1 MIYRPALNQQKTEFR
16 ETETALVSRIADVDD
31 DRRLTT
37 NRLQRAWQ
45 THRDEID
52 ARLKQQA
59 KLFTGGLVLLALL
72 LGIALLFAYSQLDNA
87 RRALLEE
94 TAQLRLDY
102 QRLAALSTPDE
113 SVQESMASL
122 RASLT
127 EISASLEE
135 RQTSSTP
142 APAGDT
148 GPVDP
153 EPANAAPAFDA
164 ESARPSAK
172 SPEPVR
178 DETPEPASQPAIDSS
193 LRAAPET
200 SPEQALL
207 PAAEAATPMTS
218 DKGPDTLSKAEAQP
232 DRVRDAIQDEMAS
245 EKEVRQPAA
254 QTQTPEPVPEEPL
267 AASLE
272 QAVEATPLRTAEAAS
287 PTPAEAPNAPSEAD
301 AQPETAP
308 DAIQGETASDDDLLQ
323 PAEQAPEPVPDERIA
338 ARPAADRL
346 STRSTPARFRPSRSA
361 AVPCLFPRRE
371 LPRPALVRPDPQPP
385 CELFRRV
392 RRHRQR
398 CRRSWRSST
407 PGSETFRPRPGSES
421 WTSSGSRPG
430 RTAPNGVRRMYILLL
445 SIHGLIRGHDLE
457 LGRDADTGGQTKYV
471 VDLARALAERED
483 VSRVDL
489 VTRRVV
495 DPAVSPD
502 YAEPIETLSEKARI
516 VGSMP
521 DRRAT
526 SRRSSSGII
535 STASWTTSPPS
546 CTTKG
551 GGRGSSTA
559 TTRTPG
565 YVGVRLSNL
574 AGVPLVHTGHSLG
587 RDKRQRLLAAGLD
600 GEQIDARYNMVRRID
615 AEESVLGTADLVITS
630 THNEIEEQYALYDY
644 YQPERMVVIPPG
656 HRPGP
661 VSSTCRGRPA
671 DPVSPRRWSASWT
684 SRTSR

>member
-1 MIYRPALNQQKTEFR
+1 MEKTPATAGLADQIASLSDALNQQKTEFR

-164 ESARPSAK
+164 ESARPPAE
-172 SPEPVR
+172 SPDPLR

-200 SPEQALL
+200 SLEQALL
-207 PAAEAATPMTS
+207 PGAEAATPMTS

-232 DRVRDAIQDEMAS
+232 ETAPDAIQDEMAS

-272 QAVEATPLRTAEAAS
+272 PAVEATPLRTAEAAT

-323 PAEQAPEPVPDERIA
+323 PAEQAPEPAPDERLA
-338 ARPAADRL
+338 ADPDPTLEEAPLRTAEASTTAPEERPDAPSEAEAQPAAASDAA
-346 STRSTPARFRPSRSA
+346 SVSDPAPAPARELRTREAGGASMVSDQAPPMPELATTEPPAPATRIALIDTTGLAPKNAVATKRATPQVVIADQPHLVEDRPFALQLIGFYSIDTMLDFARREELPSRVYFREESYQGRQWFVLIHSLHPNKSDASA
-361 AVPCLFPRRE
+361 AMAE
-371 LPRPALVRPDPQPP
+371 LPR
-385 CELFRRV
+385 ELAMLDLWIRNL
-392 RRHRQR
+392 
-398 CRRSWRSST
+398 S
-407 PGSETFRPRPGSES
+407 PETRLG
-421 WTSSGSRPG
+421 
-430 RTAPNGVRRMYILLL
+430 IL
-445 SIHGLIRGHDLE
+445 
-457 LGRDADTGGQTKYV
+457 
-471 VDLARALAERED
+471 
-483 VSRVDL
+483 
-489 VTRRVV
+489 
-495 DPAVSPD
+495 
-502 YAEPIETLSEKARI
+502 
-516 VGSMP
+516 
-521 DRRAT
+521 
-526 SRRSSSGII
+526 
-535 STASWTTSPPS
+535 
-546 CTTKG
+546 
-551 GGRGSSTA
+551 
-559 TTRTPG
+559 
-565 YVGVRLSNL
+565 
-574 AGVPLVHTGHSLG
+574 
-587 RDKRQRLLAAGLD
+587 
-600 GEQIDARYNMVRRID
+600 
-615 AEESVLGTADLVITS
+615 
-630 THNEIEEQYALYDY
+630 EIE
-644 YQPERMVVIPPG
+644 R
-656 HRPGP
+656 
-661 VSSTCRGRPA
+661 
-671 DPVSPRRWSASWT
+671 
-684 SRTSR
+684 

>member
-1 MIYRPALNQQKTEFR
+1 LQRCFRALRALRKAGQGNNKPSAGHHEADRRPEYRVLTMEKTPATAGLADQIASLSDALNQQKTEFR

-178 DETPEPASQPAIDSS
+178 DETPEPTPQPAVDPS
-193 LRAAPET
+193 LGPAPEA
-200 SPEQALL
+200 SLEQAPL

-245 EKEVRQPAA
+245 EKEARQPAA
-254 QTQTPEPVPEEPL
+254 RTQTPEPVPEEPL

-272 QAVEATPLRTAEAAS
+272 PAVEATPLRTAEAAT

-301 AQPETAP
+301 AQPEPAP

-323 PAEQAPEPVPDERIA
+323 PAEQAPEPAPDERLA
-338 ARPAADRL
+338 ADPDPTLEEAPLARPR
-346 STRSTPARFRPSRSA
+346 RRPQHPKSG
-361 AVPCLFPRRE
+361 PM
-371 LPRPALVRPDPQPP
+371 
-385 CELFRRV
+385 
-392 RRHRQR
+392 R
-398 CRRSWRSST
+398 CRRPRRSRRQPPMRPRSRIPRLIRPGNYGLEKPAVQAWSPTMRRPCRTLRRRNPRLRRHASPSST
-407 PGSETFRPRPGSES
+407 P
-421 WTSSGSRPG
+421 
-430 RTAPNGVRRMYILLL
+430 
-445 SIHGLIRGHDLE
+445 
-457 LGRDADTGGQTKYV
+457 
-471 VDLARALAERED
+471 RA
-483 VSRVDL
+483 
-489 VTRRVV
+489 
-495 DPAVSPD
+495 
-502 YAEPIETLSEKARI
+502 
-516 VGSMP
+516 
-521 DRRAT
+521 
-526 SRRSSSGII
+526 
-535 STASWTTSPPS
+535 
-546 CTTKG
+546 
-551 GGRGSSTA
+551 
-559 TTRTPG
+559 
-565 YVGVRLSNL
+565 
-574 AGVPLVHTGHSLG
+574 
-587 RDKRQRLLAAGLD
+587 
-600 GEQIDARYNMVRRID
+600 
-615 AEESVLGTADLVITS
+615 
-630 THNEIEEQYALYDY
+630 
-644 YQPERMVVIPPG
+644 
-656 HRPGP
+656 
-661 VSSTCRGRPA
+661 
-671 DPVSPRRWSASWT
+671 
-684 SRTSR
+684 